1 MRWTGQYLYFL
12 FQHYAKKRRL
22 YLKKKSAMI
31 RRSITISVVNL
42 ILNLPFQIF
51 RTWQTVDYDS
61 LDQSILSTI
70 ERVEIA
76 IQLSFTVAL
85 SAICQIL
92 YFSQFICNAFYL
104 STSIYETS
112 CTPRTI
118 LLKNGRQSLKCVFT
132 DDYS

>member
-1 MRWTGQYLYFL
+1 MRCISQYLYFL

-22 YLKKKSAMI
+22 HLKKKSAMI

-70 ERVEIA
+70 EPV
-76 IQLSFTVAL
+76 
-85 SAICQIL
+85 CQIL

-112 CTPRTI
+112 CTHRSI
-118 LLKNGRQSLKCVFT
+118 LLKNGRQSLKCVST
-132 DDYS
+132 DNYS